1 MGSNAATYTAPNDTK
16 DGDREEEEDDED
28 DGTRQL
34 RAIVPR
40 ASDGAAEEG
49 TAMIGCSEADG
60 LAAWQKVSTTATSKV
75 SDQKSAGVRRPWR
88 RPSGSTSAFAAASS
102 SSEELPLL
110 NSRRPTWKFC
120 TATS

>member
-60 LAAWQKVSTTATSKV
+60 LAAWQKVSTTATSK
-75 SDQKSAGVRRPWR
+75 DDA
-88 RPSGSTSAFAAASS
+88 STASS
-102 SSEELPLL
+102 CPGVTTIRWPRCCCCCSGCGE
-110 NSRRPTWKFC
+110 
-120 TATS
+120 